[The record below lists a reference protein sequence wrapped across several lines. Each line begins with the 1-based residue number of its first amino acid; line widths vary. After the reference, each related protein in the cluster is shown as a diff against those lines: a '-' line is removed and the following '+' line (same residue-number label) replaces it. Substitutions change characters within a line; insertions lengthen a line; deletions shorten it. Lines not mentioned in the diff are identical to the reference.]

1 MQSAFHLFIIHFLRF
16 VPLEILLCLSQKK
29 KNKKKIRYLKDM
41 QILFAA
47 GSKHQRSSKISCSIL
62 EACKYRIILYL

>member
-29 KNKKKIRYLKDM
+29 KKIRYLKDM
-41 QILFAA
+41 QILCVA
-47 GSKHQRSSKISCSIL
+47 GSKHQRTSKISCSIL
-62 EACKYRIILYL
+62 EACKYGITLYL